1 MNRHR
6 LFRRTYWRL
15 AGLYTG
21 VMALILLGCGVT
33 LYHWLAFDRHQ
44 TLDREIASVAGTLH
58 DGIEPLLQQADR
70 LEPEVIALVPGLCV
84 VAADCPQPAAA
95 THIHILGTVP
105 QKGYYVRFFD
115 RQGRLLAIAGL
126 AKDQLRVQSPSTGWQ
141 TRPSVQGDRY
151 RQMTLL
157 LKTRTGQSWGYMVV
171 GRNLVEVERDIQ
183 TLRTWL
189 LLGLPVGLLLIG
201 GASVWLAQVAMQPVY
216 RSYEQIQQFT
226 ADAAHELRTPLAA
239 IRATVES
246 TLQTPDL
253 SGESRGALETVQ
265 RQNRRL
271 AQLVQDLL
279 FLSRLDLQGL
289 PVKLERCRLAEILA
303 DLVEEFA
310 EMAIAAGVG
319 LQLQAIAPEAV
330 VIGSAD
336 QLYRLFTNL
345 IVNAIQ
351 YTPPGGQVT
360 ISLEALDFSAVVQV
374 RDTGLGIAPEN
385 LPHIFDRFYRV
396 GGDRSRKTGGA
407 GLGLAI
413 ARAITELHQGTLQ
426 VHSQPAQGSTFS
438 VRLPLAPAS
447 PEA

>member
-33 LYHWLAFDRHQ
+33 LYHWLAYARHQ

-58 DGIEPLLQQADR
+58 DSIEPLLKRADR
-70 LEPEVIALVPGLCV
+70 LEPEIIALVPGLCV
-84 VAADCPQPAAA
+84 VAAGCPQPAAIER
-95 THIHILGTVP
+95 IHILGTVP

-115 RQGRLLAIAGL
+115 RQGALLAIAGL
-126 AKDQLRVQSPSTGWQ
+126 TREQLPVQTPDTGWQ
-141 TRPSVQGDRY
+141 MQRSAGGDRY

-157 LKTRTGQSWGYMVV
+157 LKTRTGRSWGYMVV
-171 GRNLVEVERDIQ
+171 GRSLAEVERDII

-201 GASVWLAQVAMQPVY
+201 SASVWLARVAMQPVY

-253 SGESRGALETVQ
+253 SGESRSALETVQ

-271 AQLVQDLL
+271 ALLVQDLL

-289 PVKLERCRLAEILA
+289 PVKLERCHLSEILA

-310 EMAIAAGVG
+310 EMAIAAEVE
-319 LQLQAIAPEAV
+319 LQLQSQTSEAV

-360 ISLEALDFSAVVQV
+360 VSLETLDSCALVQV
-374 RDTGLGIAPEN
+374 RDTGIGIAPEN

-413 ARAITELHQGTLQ
+413 ARAITELHQGALQ
-426 VHSQPAQGSTFS
+426 VHSQPAQGATFS
-438 VRLPLAPAS
+438 VRLPLAPAV
-447 PEA
+447 ET